1 MSAVTQQHNVVSQEE
16 WLEAR
21 RALLVEEKRLTREL
35 DGLHARRRELPW
47 VRVDKDYSFEGPDG
61 PLKLSD
67 LFDGNSQLIVYHFMY
82 APGAKEGC
90 PGCSFLADH
99 IDGPRLHLQ
108 HHDVTLAVVSRAP
121 FAEFQPFKQRMGWK
135 FPWYSSFGS
144 DFNFDYNVSWTEESL
159 AADGTP
165 SYNFAEVPNK
175 KPGEAPGTSVFIKD
189 ADGTIYHTYSSYARG
204 GDILLGA
211 HNYLDLTPKGRNES
225 STMEWLKHH
234 DKYEGAQSGASGGE

>member
-1 MSAVTQQHNVVSQEE
+1 MSTSMPEHNIVSREE
-16 WLEAR
+16 WLAAR
-21 RALLVEEKRLTREL
+21 RELLAEEKRLTREL
-35 DGLHARRRELPW
+35 DVLHAKRRELPW
-47 VRVDKDYSFEGPDG
+47 VRVEKEYIFEGPSG
-61 PLKLSD
+61 PVTLSD
-67 LFDGNSQLIVYHFMY
+67 LFEGNSQLIVYHFMY
-82 APGAKEGC
+82 APGAAEGC

-108 HHDVTLAVVSRAP
+108 HHDVTLVAVSRAP
-121 FAEFQPFKQRMGWK
+121 FAEFQGFKRRMGWK

-159 AADGTP
+159 AAGGTP
-165 SYNFAEVPNK
+165 SYNFADVPNK
-175 KPGEAPGTSVFIKD
+175 KPGEAPGTSVFFKD

-225 STMEWLKHH
+225 STMEWLRHH
-234 DKYEGAQSGASGGE
+234 DKYEGA